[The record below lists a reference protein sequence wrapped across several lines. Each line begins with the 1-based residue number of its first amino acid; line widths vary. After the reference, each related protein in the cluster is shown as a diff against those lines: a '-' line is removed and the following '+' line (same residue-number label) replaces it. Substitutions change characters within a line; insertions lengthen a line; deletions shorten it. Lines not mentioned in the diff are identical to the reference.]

1 MDTARVELS
10 AAGFDRPGTVLRYGH
25 WGRPVLV
32 FPCEAGRAWDFAD
45 RGMLAAVTPLVDA
58 GRVKLYCVD
67 SADDRTWSDRSI
79 PLEDRARGH
88 AAYTSWVT
96 DRARSG
102 PSAASSQVVSDASR
116 SDQVTRSPTAKAS
129 PQHCSCQPS
138 IHTT

>member
-67 SADDRTWSDRSI
+67 SFDEATWSNRGLSI
-79 PLEDRARGH
+79 EDRARGH
-88 AAYTSWVT
+88 LAYEGWITGPVLDWVRHDSPGAGDPVT
-96 DRARSG
+96 TG
-102 PSAASSQVVSDASR
+102 VSMGAFHAVQFLSLIHI
-116 SDQVTRSPTAKAS
+116 SEPTRPY
-129 PQHCSCQPS
+129 
-138 IHTT
+138 